1 MEVQLPV
8 GCVIIFTIAGLPN
21 HTVSPSI
28 LGYYI
33 FAIACPT
40 TTSWVQYRY
49 LMSFLPV
56 FPPMDY
62 SLWLL
67 EISWKSILKKVWNNT
82 TMCLSR
88 MAYSQ
93 QCWWQRLSCY
103 GYKLVLADITPICR
117 RASEMLSSW
126 LPLQLPSYL
135 FCLTDFK
142 HQQLSCVMT
151 SLIAKQGIVT
161 YLSSPSMF
169 PDTTSVLSHN
179 GQYILCDYSVP
190 ITLHTQ

>member
-1 MEVQLPV
+1 M
-8 GCVIIFTIAGLPN
+8 
-21 HTVSPSI
+21 
-28 LGYYI
+28 
-33 FAIACPT
+33 
-40 TTSWVQYRY
+40 
-49 LMSFLPV
+49 
-56 FPPMDY
+56 
-62 SLWLL
+62 
-67 EISWKSILKKVWNNT
+67 
-82 TMCLSR
+82 
-88 MAYSQ
+88 
-93 QCWWQRLSCY
+93 
-103 GYKLVLADITPICR
+103 LADITPICR

-142 HQQLSCVMT
+142 HQQFSCVMT

-190 ITLHTQ
+190 ITLHTVKPYCNVFVGWSNFSSSKAIQVTLSSNTYIVTCTHTGIIVLLFLISRQMGLHCHLLLHGYCS